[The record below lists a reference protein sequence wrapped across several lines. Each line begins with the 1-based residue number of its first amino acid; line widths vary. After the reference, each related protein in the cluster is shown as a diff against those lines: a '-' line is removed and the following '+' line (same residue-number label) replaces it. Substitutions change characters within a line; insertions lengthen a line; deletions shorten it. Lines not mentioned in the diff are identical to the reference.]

1 MHVADG
7 IMVLVRSEGLFGNG
21 MSAPAADVFLDIATL
36 LWLRRLSRT
45 EVTIAGIAE

>member
-7 IMVLVRSEGLFGNG
+7 IMVLVRSEGLFGM
-21 MSAPAADVFLDIATL
+21 MSAPAADVSLDIATL